1 MDFVVGRSQRVT
13 SATDRGSSQATPIE
27 ARILHVRPPRRRRDG
42 RDSDQPDMRAPG
54 SAQADPP
61 GAQVLVLLV
70 PEAHKLPDN
79 IGDGSYRVF
88 LRFAK
93 R

>member
-27 ARILHVRPPRRRRDG
+27 ARVLHVRAPRRRRGGQDP
-42 RDSDQPDMRAPG
+42 SQPDNRASG
-54 SAQADPP
+54 STQADPP

-70 PEAHKLPDN
+70 PDAHKLPDN

>member
-1 MDFVVGRSQRVT
+1 MDFVVGRTQRLQGT
-13 SATDRGSSQATPIE
+13 TERSADGPSPIE
-27 ARILHVRPPRRRRDG
+27 ARLLHVREPRRRRRG
-42 RDSDQPDMRAPG
+42 PDPGEPEQRAGG

-70 PEAHKLPDN
+70 PDGYKLPEDLS
-79 IGDGSYRVF
+79 DGSYRVF

>member
-1 MDFVVGRSQRVT
+1 MDFVVGRTQRT
-13 SATDRGSSQATPIE
+13 QSATERTSDAPAPLE
-27 ARILHVRPPRRRRDG
+27 ARLLHVREPRRRR
-42 RDSDQPDMRAPG
+42 RDPDPEQPDQRASG

-70 PEAHKLPDN
+70 PDGHKLPVDLS
-79 IGDGSYRVF
+79 DGSYRVF

>member
-1 MDFVVGRSQRVT
+1 MDFVVGRTQRT
-13 SATDRGSSQATPIE
+13 QGATERSSDAPSPIE
-27 ARILHVRPPRRRRDG
+27 ARLLHVREPRRRRRG
-42 RDSDQPDMRAPG
+42 PESGEPDQRASG

-70 PEAHKLPDN
+70 PDAHKLPEDLS
-79 IGDGSYRVF
+79 DGSYRVF